1 MSSDNGAFIELT
13 SSPCSPPHSAT
24 RGGPAVVSTV
34 ELSDP
39 SLGLAGVRASLS
51 ALQQSIDQV
60 ETLREL
66 RSDHELTDAANA
78 ASPYVLFCQYK
89 YDVVRYKLESTWT
102 ELAESPLQRSSV
114 HDRISI
120 LEAQL
125 AIASSF
131 GVIVPPDTARRIADL
146 ESQLARSQSD
156 LQVARDRQSA
166 LVLELRESAM
176 SHKAAQAEVVRLEAA
191 IEHKT
196 CRLRILRVNYERR
209 LRVADTTIATHS
221 TELNRL
227 QDRVSTLDRDLQK
240 ASQRA
245 QAAISQRDQAR
256 AERRIVSQR
265 LEILSPGWKNG
276 LIKSR
281 SLRSRV
287 RISNSRSPRFGRRE
301 IVWWSKQMNCL
312 ASSGERIMEVT
323 DLRAEQD
330 QAQERL
336 FSIASLLPSAPSHKR
351 ARSESESPAQ
361 SARVSKAARSTS
373 GHFPAGLLSQGPAS
387 KSPIEVLSAVAADQ
401 KSEGPASSPPF
412 AGPPDHLPR
421 STRSTAKGGSGGAS
435 SSPVASD
442 AGAHFDGGESS
453 SGISGS
459 TRVFDSDAAGSDSS
473 PKLSRAIGRRASEST
488 AYRSSPIGVD
498 SCYRDRRSFR
508 SHDIVPW
515 SAQDIRQTS
524 IVEMDAGLL
533 FHHYAKPTEWLIPL
547 RDPVPQPGE
556 W

>member
-125 AIASSF
+125 AVASSF

-256 AERRIVSQR
+256 AERVATRQYYLYTFVGVVLIRILCHRGSC
-265 LEILSPGWKNG
+265 LSG
-276 LIKSR
+276 SR
-281 SLRSRV
+281 YYR
-287 RISNSRSPRFGRRE
+287 
-301 IVWWSKQMNCL
+301 
-312 ASSGERIMEVT
+312 
-323 DLRAEQD
+323 
-330 QAQERL
+330 
-336 FSIASLLPSAPSHKR
+336 
-351 ARSESESPAQ
+351 
-361 SARVSKAARSTS
+361 
-373 GHFPAGLLSQGPAS
+373 PAG
-387 KSPIEVLSAVAADQ
+387 KTD
-401 KSEGPASSPPF
+401 
-412 AGPPDHLPR
+412 
-421 STRSTAKGGSGGAS
+421 
-435 SSPVASD
+435 
-442 AGAHFDGGESS
+442 
-453 SGISGS
+453 
-459 TRVFDSDAAGSDSS
+459 
-473 PKLSRAIGRRASEST
+473 
-488 AYRSSPIGVD
+488 
-498 SCYRDRRSFR
+498 
-508 SHDIVPW
+508 
-515 SAQDIRQTS
+515 
-524 IVEMDAGLL
+524 
-533 FHHYAKPTEWLIPL
+533 
-547 RDPVPQPGE
+547 
-556 W
+556 